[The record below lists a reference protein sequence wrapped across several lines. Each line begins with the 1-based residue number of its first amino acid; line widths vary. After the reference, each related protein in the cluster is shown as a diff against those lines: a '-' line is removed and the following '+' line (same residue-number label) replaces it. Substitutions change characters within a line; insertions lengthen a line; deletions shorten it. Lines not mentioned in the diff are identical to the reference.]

1 MLPFPSPDLTARL
14 HRYSS
19 RATRL
24 LHPLFAKGTTRTLDQ
39 TTAILSWTT
48 WLQARHLYAR
58 DWMNPLPSLYFTG
71 NGLAMTAKAPIAS
84 RTPTVAVYEYLNF
97 TRMRFKATCTVSC
110 APSRQILSC
119 TLFNCF
125 QFYFVFC
132 RSNIRPGSE
141 PYLISTIYSMLKK
154 NWSPVC
160 RPSPPS
166 LPLATRLNPLN
177 LPALLHF
184 F

>member
-1 MLPFPSPDLTARL
+1 V
-14 HRYSS
+14 HRFLCPVKTNS
-19 RATRL
+19 
-24 LHPLFAKGTTRTLDQ
+24 K
-39 TTAILSWTT
+39 
-48 WLQARHLYAR
+48 
-58 DWMNPLPSLYFTG
+58 LYFIQ
-71 NGLAMTAKAPIAS
+71 LLPI
-84 RTPTVAVYEYLNF
+84 
-97 TRMRFKATCTVSC
+97 
-110 APSRQILSC
+110 
-119 TLFNCF
+119 LFC
-125 QFYFVFC
+125 FC

-177 LPALLHF
+177 LPPLLHF